1 MLSPEVPRPI
11 FASLPTITNAMEL
24 IVSPAGEVEHV
35 RLVTDPRRMT
45 DMMILSAAK
54 LWKFAPATKDGHPVW
69 YRVVVKWEVNP

>member
-1 MLSPEVPRPI
+1 MLSPDVPRPI

-24 IVSPAGEVEHV
+24 IVSPAGEVDHV

-54 LWKFAPATKDGHPVW
+54 LWKFAPAVKDGHPVR
-69 YRVVVKWEVNP
+69 YRLIITWQVNP